1 LDQAAPNPQRRTP
14 TTTRITIKTKTM
26 TPSLCQALVARRQ
39 LLLLALGGAASAQA
53 SMVLPAWEAPPLTTT
68 SCLVSAREAKVP
80 AAAGMCLGWV
90 LVVVV
95 VVVVVVRSEA
105 VLMLVAVV
113 VRMAR

>member
-1 LDQAAPNPQRRTP
+1 M
-14 TTTRITIKTKTM
+14 TM

-39 LLLLALGGAASAQA
+39 LLLLALGGAASALA
-53 SMVLPAWEAPPLTTT
+53 LMVLPAWEAPPLTMT
-68 SCLVSAREAKVP
+68 SCLVSAREAKEVP
-80 AAAGMCLGWV
+80 VAAAGMCLGWV
-90 LVVVV
+90 L